1 MEQNSKAERDL
12 WSQFDALQI
21 GTDWDED
28 DLLLPHIMIE
38 DAWGDSHPGSIHLYE
53 LSKQAAIGVYKSG
66 GKPAHYHTT
75 DLCDGC
81 AQGHRGM
88 NFILPSREV
97 MADMIEIHGS
107 CFSWDGVILSA
118 SCDKAI
124 PAHLIAAARLDLPTV
139 FIPGGSMRPA
149 PYMGTSIK
157 AGEISLRQKRE
168 EAITEDEVREYKLT
182 GCPSCGACQFMGT
195 ASTMQC
201 MAEALGLALPGSA
214 VAPAT
219 MTDIKRLARRAGHS
233 VMKLKAKGI
242 TSRSILTQAAI
253 ENAVIIHAAIG
264 GSTNATIHMPAIAKA
279 AGLDWDSSLFD
290 RINRMTPHLAGVTP
304 SGIHPTEAFYFAGGV
319 PMVQLLLRDMLD
331 LDVITVTGET
341 LGENLEKLK
350 KEGFFE
356 RNQGYLYNY
365 SLKRNDVIAN
375 PDDEGVEMGSI
386 AVLKGNL
393 APQGAVI
400 KYAAVSHNMM
410 SHTGCVKVYDSEE
423 GCHNA
428 VVEGSVDPGDV
439 LVIRYEGPRGSGMPE
454 MLMTT
459 EAIMC
464 DERLKSTVVLITDGR
479 FSGGTRG
486 PCVGHISPEGAMGG
500 AIALLKN
507 NDMVKMDIE
516 GRSLDM
522 VGYDGKIYNADKCL
536 NELTKRRKTW
546 KNPIDFAS
554 RKGVFGRYT
563 KNASS
568 AMDGAGLD

>member
-1 MEQNSKAERDL
+1 MKQNSKAERDL

-38 DAWGDSHPGSIHLYE
+38 DAWGDSHPGSIHLFE

-107 CFSWDGVILSA
+107 CFSWDGIILSA

-319 PMVQLLLRDMLD
+319 PMVQWLLRDMLD
-331 LDVITVTGET
+331 LDVITVTGES
-341 LGENLEKLK
+341 LGDNLEKLK

-356 RNQGYLYNY
+356 RNLGYLYNY

-410 SHTGCVKVYDSEE
+410 LHTGCVKVYDSEE

-428 VVEGSVDPGDV
+428 VVDGSIDPGDV

-507 NDMVKMDIE
+507 NDMVKMDID

-522 VGYDGKIYNADKCL
+522 VGYDGKIYNADECL

>member
-38 DAWGDSHPGSIHLYE
+38 DAWGDSHPGSIHLFE

-279 AGLDWDSSLFD
+279 AGLDWDNSLFD

-319 PMVQLLLRDMLD
+319 PMVQWLLRDMLD

-428 VVEGSVDPGDV
+428 VVDGSIDPGDV

-507 NDMVKMDIE
+507 NDMVKMDID

-522 VGYDGKIYNADKCL
+522 VGYDGKIYNADECL

-546 KNPIDFAS
+546 QNPIDFAS

-563 KNASS
+563 RNASS